1 MDNLYC
7 FKGVD
12 YGLVFDTQN
21 LNDWTDYLTTDTS
34 EAKRTKLI
42 EKLTNLNGFL
52 LVSPNE
58 SQLTKTQQK
67 EALREKIADLLMSL
81 FEFMDFEKI
90 TEPKLKYTMILI
102 IRKIVLSDYLE
113 AGNLGLT
120 QEQKD
125 GIIDRLTR
133 RID

>member
-1 MDNLYC
+1 M
-7 FKGVD
+7 
-12 YGLVFDTQN
+12 
-21 LNDWTDYLTTDTS
+21 
-34 EAKRTKLI
+34 
-42 EKLTNLNGFL
+42 

-58 SQLTKTQQK
+58 SQLAETQQE

-90 TEPKLKYTMILI
+90 TEPKLKYTMKLI

>member
-1 MDNLYC
+1 MR
-7 FKGVD
+7 
-12 YGLVFDTQN
+12 LVFDTQN

-58 SQLTKTQQK
+58 SQLTETQQK

-90 TEPKLKYTMILI
+90 TEPKLKYTMKLI
-102 IRKIVLSDYLE
+102 IRKIVLNDYLE